1 MTTDWNFLSDE
12 LQLVLSQE
20 ALRRAG
26 EIIAGQAEMLAG
38 EIDHGFLIHPGGGG
52 GPSVVGRRGA
62 GDRDGGTRPNRNRLT
77 GPLQSI
83 AERNAAPAASGHS
96 GRAAA
101 NT

>member
-38 EIDHGFLIHPGGGG
+38 EIEHGYLDDRGGADALRLLAG
-52 GPSVVGRRGA
+52 VVRVTATEGLGRM
-62 GDRDGGTRPNRNRLT
+62 
-77 GPLQSI
+77 
-83 AERNAAPAASGHS
+83 GHC
-96 GRAAA
+96 
-101 NT
+101 

>member
-38 EIDHGFLIHPGGGG
+38 EIEHGFLIDCGGAEALRLLAG
-52 GPSVVGRRGA
+52 VVRVTAMEGLGQA
-62 GDRDGGTRPNRNRLT
+62 GH
-77 GPLQSI
+77 
-83 AERNAAPAASGHS
+83 A
-96 GRAAA
+96 
-101 NT
+101 

>member
-38 EIDHGFLIHPGGGG
+38 EIEHGFLIDRGGAEALRLLAD
-52 GPSVVGRRGA
+52 VVRVTATEGLGIA
-62 GDRDGGTRPNRNRLT
+62 GH
-77 GPLQSI
+77 
-83 AERNAAPAASGHS
+83 A
-96 GRAAA
+96 
-101 NT
+101 